1 MVSNRLDGQTLQAYK
16 TFCNNE
22 AIWNEK
28 LLSILHLENVIC
40 LLDWKSIADYNVFY
54 LVIWDIKQSLVI

>member
-28 LLSILHLENVIC
+28 LFSILHLENVIC

-54 LVIWDIKQSLVI
+54 